1 MDRCH
6 PRGHSEPSLK
16 LQSSLSPIA
25 TPLNLQAWR
34 MALSNHPDRKFTPY
48 ILSGIETGVGFNRD
62 QSLHPVSK
70 KCTSADVHP
79 QVITEYIREKAAAGH
94 FLGPVV
100 EDQAQFVHIS
110 KFGVIPKGH
119 VPGKWCLI
127 TDLSSPLGLSTNNGI
142 NPTIC
147 SLTYIT
153 VDQVEAVT
161 ASLGMESLFAKI
173 DIQSAYRILLAHPQD
188 RPLLGV
194 WWRSLMYVDAMFPFG
209 FCP

>member
-1 MDRCH
+1 M
-6 PRGHSEPSLK
+6 
-16 LQSSLSPIA
+16 
-25 TPLNLQAWR
+25 
-34 MALSNHPDRKFTPY
+34 SNHPDRKFTPY

-142 NPTIC
+142 KTKQLKALLVSWPTSEIV
-147 SLTYIT
+147 L
-153 VDQVEAVT
+153 
-161 ASLGMESLFAKI
+161 MEGVGVYCWPPESCMQGGKT
-173 DIQSAYRILLAHPQD
+173 REILLAPH
-188 RPLLGV
+188 V
-194 WWRSLMYVDAMFPFG
+194 
-209 FCP
+209 